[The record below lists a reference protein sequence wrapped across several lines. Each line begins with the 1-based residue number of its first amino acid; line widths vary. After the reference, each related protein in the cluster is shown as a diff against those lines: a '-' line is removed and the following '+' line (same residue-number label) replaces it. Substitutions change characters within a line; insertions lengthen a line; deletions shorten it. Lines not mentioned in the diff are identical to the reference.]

1 MEQFYLPFKH
11 IHLTFVAF
19 SVLFYVIRV
28 FLMLIKKPIHQK
40 KWAKMTSR
48 IADTFLLISALTLCF
63 TINQYPFVDAWV
75 TEKLV
80 CVIAYIILAYISLYR
95 SETLKGRLLTSVG
108 AVGWLMIAAKIAI
121 FKQAFILG

>member
-1 MEQFYLPFKH
+1 MEQFYLPLKH

-19 SVLFYVIRV
+19 SVLFYLIRV
-28 FLMLIKKPIHQK
+28 VLMLVKKPIHQK

-48 IADTFLLISALTLCF
+48 IADTFLLISAFTLCF
-63 TINQYPFVDAWV
+63 TIGQYPFSDAWL

-80 CVIAYIILAYISLYR
+80 SVIAYIVLAYISLYR
-95 SETLKGRLLTSVG
+95 SNTLKSRLLTSVG
-108 AVGWLMIAAKIAI
+108 AIGWIMIAAKLAI

>member
-1 MEQFYLPFKH
+1 MEQYYLPLKH
-11 IHLTFVAF
+11 IHLSLVAF

-28 FLMLIKKPIHQK
+28 LLMLAKKPIHQK
-40 KWAKMTSR
+40 KWAKMLSR
-48 IADTFLLISALTLCF
+48 SADTFLLISALTLCF
-63 TINQYPFVDAWV
+63 IINQYPFVDAWI

-80 CVIAYIILAYISLYR
+80 CVIAYIVLAYISLYR

-108 AVGWLMIAAKIAI
+108 AVGWILIAGKIAV